1 MARDMILLENPLPF
15 FVLGKLFIMTDLNIF
30 LLFSP
35 VDIVKHLVDLAH
47 NNWLPSP
54 AGIEA
59 YRNNGTKNKAG
70 VKFQKVEVSNY
81 SSLVDIKFENGV
93 MKIPILEIGSTT
105 EAFFQNLIAYELCSH
120 DITLKHVLDYVTF
133 LGCLVNS
140 SKDVE
145 LLRRLGIISNWL
157 GVDEVIATSTT
168 KLIDGAV
175 LGKPFYYRELWHNYF
190 DSPWSFISF
199 VAAACLLVLTFLQT
213 LYLVPSYEK

>member
-1 MARDMILLENPLPF
+1 M
-15 FVLGKLFIMTDLNIF
+15 
-30 LLFSP
+30 
-35 VDIVKHLVDLAH
+35 
-47 NNWLPSP
+47 
-54 AGIEA
+54 
-59 YRNNGTKNKAG
+59 
-70 VKFQKVEVSNY
+70 
-81 SSLVDIKFENGV
+81 VDIKFENGV

-175 LGKPFYYRELWHNYF
+175 LGKPFYYREVFKKKKKN
-190 DSPWSFISF
+190 I
-199 VAAACLLVLTFLQT
+199 ALQ
-213 LYLVPSYEK
+213 

>member
-1 MARDMILLENPLPF
+1 
-15 FVLGKLFIMTDLNIF
+15 
-30 LLFSP
+30 
-35 VDIVKHLVDLAH
+35 
-47 NNWLPSP
+47 
-54 AGIEA
+54 
-59 YRNNGTKNKAG
+59 
-70 VKFQKVEVSNY
+70 
-81 SSLVDIKFENGV
+81 

-175 LGKPFYYRELWHNYF
+175 LGKPFYYREVFKKKKKILHCSRRRYKWLAKLWHNYF